1 MENENTPDLK
11 TKNHKLKFILIP
23 IILFIFIIPI
33 NILFL
38 LSMYYMDDDF
48 RTEAKFLSVKETI
61 DKIEFNLKK
70 YENISDFDFD
80 KYIKNSSESIW
91 MIGSN
96 DLKEPTIYYSSRYPE
111 LINSPLSNSK
121 YILIGLDE
129 YKATIKENEIY
140 KFQDISKYI
149 KKVVYFKKIRD
160 DLIIGFDTIY
170 ILEGNFAKNHNFT
183 YWIIDNI
190 KSNIIISLLVLAI
203 SILAIYILY
212 KFYISFI
219 IKIQD
224 DINRKNNELRNKNK
238 ELRQKIYIDSLT
250 GLSNKTAIYRDLK
263 DMQMP
268 KIIVIDIDDF
278 KIMNDYFGKTV
289 CNELLKKLSKI
300 LKDFSKQYN
309 LKLYRLIGDQ
319 FALLEDSPFDIEK
332 YENMVQDLIA
342 KLKGKIF
349 SIPTPE
355 DTLDCQVE
363 LHVTIGMA
371 LESENTLEKA
381 FTALK
386 MAKNLN
392 KDYVCYFKEIDQI
405 REFKTS
411 ISRSYMIN
419 KAIYNNE
426 VMPYFQPIFDKN
438 KNIIKYESL
447 VRIVNDTEGAISPA
461 VFLEVSKKTKRYA
474 EIEMILI
481 DKTFKTLKKHPNTI
495 ISLNIS
501 KIDMIDGIISS
512 FIIEKLSEYDIGN
525 RVVFEILEDENIEN
539 IRRIE
544 DFIKRVKRM
553 GAKIAIDDFGS
564 GYSNFAYLLKLMPDY
579 LKIDGSIIKDIDKDR
594 NSYAITR
601 AIVAF
606 AKDLNIKT
614 IAEFV
619 KSKEVFDICVELN
632 IDEFQGYYLGE
643 PKKDLLY

>member
-1 MENENTPDLK
+1 MQHENIYNLK
-11 TKNHKLKFILIP
+11 TKTIKRKFIEIL

-33 NILFL
+33 NILFF
-38 LSMYYMDDDF
+38 LSKYYLDDDF
-48 RTEAKFLSVKETI
+48 KTEASFLDLKETI

-70 YENISDFDFD
+70 YDNPLEFDFD
-80 KYIKNSSESIW
+80 KYAQNNSKSLWVIGSKNSQ
-91 MIGSN
+91 
-96 DLKEPTIYYSSRYPE
+96 EPIIYYSSRYPE
-111 LINSPLSNSK
+111 LKNTTLSSSK
-121 YILIGLDE
+121 YTLIGLDE
-129 YKATIKENEIY
+129 YNAAIKENEIY

-149 KKVVYFKKIRD
+149 KKIVYFKKISS
-160 DLIIGFDTIY
+160 DLVIGFDIVNM
-170 ILEGNFAKNHNFT
+170 LEGNIAKKHNFK
-183 YWIIDNI
+183 YWIIDSI
-190 KSNIIISLLVLAI
+190 KSNLIISLIMLTI
-203 SILAIYILY
+203 SILTIYLLY
-212 KFYISFI
+212 KFYLSFI
-219 IKIQD
+219 IKMQ
-224 DINRKNNELRNKNK
+224 NEVNKKNIELNNKNK
-238 ELRQKIYIDSLT
+238 ELEQKLYVDSLT

-289 CNELLKKLSKI
+289 CDELLKELSKI

-309 LKLYRLIGDQ
+309 LKLYRLTGDQ
-319 FALLEDSPFDIEK
+319 FALLEDLPFDIEK
-332 YENMVQDLIA
+332 YENIAQDLIA

-349 SIPTPE
+349 NITTSKN
-355 DTLDCQVE
+355 TLDYSVE
-363 LHVTIGMA
+363 LHITMGLA
-371 LESENTLEKA
+371 LESENTLAKA

-392 KDYVCYFKEIDQI
+392 KDYVCYFKQIDQI
-405 REFKTS
+405 IDFKTS
-411 ISRSYMIN
+411 ISKSYIIN

-447 VRIVNDTEGAISPA
+447 VRIVNDTEGIISPA
-461 VFLEVSKKTKRYA
+461 VFLEISKKTKRYA

-481 DKTFKTLKKHPNTI
+481 DKTFQTLKKHPNTI

-501 KIDMIDGIISS
+501 KTDMIDGVISS

-539 IRRIE
+539 IVRIE
-544 DFIKRVKRM
+544 NFIKRVKRM

-594 NSYAITR
+594 NSYVITR

-606 AKDLNIKT
+606 AKDLKIKT

-619 KSKEVFDICVELN
+619 KSKEVFDICVDLD

-643 PKKDLLY
+643 PKKDLIS

>member
-1 MENENTPDLK
+1 MQHENIYNLK
-11 TKNHKLKFILIP
+11 TKTIKRKFIAIL

-33 NILFL
+33 NILFF
-38 LSMYYMDDDF
+38 LSKYYLDDDF
-48 RTEAKFLSVKETI
+48 KTEASFLDSKETI

-70 YENISDFDFD
+70 YDNPLEFDFD
-80 KYIKNSSESIW
+80 KYAQNNSKSLWVIGSKNSQ
-91 MIGSN
+91 
-96 DLKEPTIYYSSRYPE
+96 EPIIYYSSRYPE
-111 LINSPLSNSK
+111 LKNTALSSSK

-129 YKATIKENEIY
+129 YKAAIKENEIY

-149 KKVVYFKKIRD
+149 KKIVYFKKISS
-160 DLIIGFDTIY
+160 DLVIGFDIVY
-170 ILEGNFAKNHNFT
+170 MLEGNIAKKHNFK
-183 YWIIDNI
+183 YWIIDSI
-190 KSNIIISLLVLAI
+190 KSNLIISLIMLTI
-203 SILAIYILY
+203 SILTIYLLY
-212 KFYISFI
+212 KFYLSFI
-219 IKIQD
+219 IKMQ
-224 DINRKNNELRNKNK
+224 NEVNKKNIELNNKNK
-238 ELRQKIYIDSLT
+238 ELEQKLYVDSLT

-289 CNELLKKLSKI
+289 CDELLKELSKI

-309 LKLYRLIGDQ
+309 LKLYRLTGDQ

-332 YENMVQDLIA
+332 YENIAQDLIA

-349 SIPTPE
+349 NITTSK
-355 DTLDCQVE
+355 DTLDYSVE
-363 LHVTIGMA
+363 LHITMGLA
-371 LESENTLEKA
+371 LESENTLAKA

-392 KDYVCYFKEIDQI
+392 KDYVCYFKQIDQI
-405 REFKTS
+405 IDFKTS
-411 ISRSYMIN
+411 ISKSYIIN
-419 KAIYNNE
+419 KAIHNNE

-447 VRIVNDTEGAISPA
+447 VRIVNDTEGTISPA
-461 VFLEVSKKTKRYA
+461 VFLEISKKTKRYA

-481 DKTFKTLKKHPNTI
+481 DKTFQTLKKHPNTI
-495 ISLNIS
+495 MSLNIS
-501 KIDMIDGIISS
+501 KTDMIDGVISS
-512 FIIEKLSEYDIGN
+512 FIIEKLSEYDIVN

-539 IRRIE
+539 IVRIE
-544 DFIKRVKRM
+544 NFIKRVKRM

-594 NSYAITR
+594 NSYVITR

-606 AKDLNIKT
+606 AKDLKIKT

-619 KSKEVFDICVELN
+619 KSKEVFDICVDLG

-643 PKKDLLY
+643 PKKDLIS